1 MEVQLP
7 FPTYHRGEK
16 HYKLHGVVTNRALP
30 GDQLIWWAR
39 ERCGKGEEMHSIM
52 KSDLAGGQFPSA
64 QFGANAA
71 WWQIMILA
79 FNLNSLLKR
88 MALPES
94 WGSKRLKALRFG
106 LINQAGRV
114 VNHARQ
120 LCIRL
125 SGNNPALM
133 IFLGIRR
140 TLRAMQVTEKV
151 PNTA

>member
-1 MEVQLP
+1 
-7 FPTYHRGEK
+7 
-16 HYKLHGVVTNRALP
+16 
-30 GDQLIWWAR
+30 
-39 ERCGKGEEMHSIM
+39 MHSIM

-79 FNLNSLLKR
+79 FNLNSLMKSL
-88 MALPES
+88 ALPES

-114 VNHARQ
+114 VQHSRQ
-120 LCIRL
+120 LFIRL
-125 SGNNPALM
+125 SHNNPTYL
-133 IFLGIRR
+133 IFAGMRQC
-140 TLRAMQVTEKV
+140 LRKIQIADLL